1 MFQNLKK
8 LVLVPI
14 ASLASAVLLPA
25 PANADGGDYLL
36 PVVASIGEFNIE
48 QDNGTNSPNA
58 CVEAR
63 KAAWFLHEMER
74 SDGEV
79 SPATPNVEEC
89 NRVIFA
95 ASDD

>member
-1 MFQNLKK
+1 MFQSLKK
-8 LVLVPI
+8 FVLVPI
-14 ASLASAVLLPA
+14 ASFASLALLPA
-25 PANADGGDYLL
+25 PVNAEGGDYLL

-48 QDNGTNSPNA
+48 QDEGAAPNA

-79 SPATPNVEEC
+79 SPLTPNVEEC

-95 ASDD
+95 ASDE

>member
-14 ASLASAVLLPA
+14 ATFASAVLLPA

-36 PVVASIGEFNIE
+36 PMVATIGEFNIE
-48 QDNGTNSPNA
+48 QDDGVNAPNA
-58 CVEAR
+58 CLEAR

-79 SPATPNVEEC
+79 SPVAPNVEEC

>member
-1 MFQNLKK
+1 MFVNLKK

-14 ASLASAVLLPA
+14 ASFASLALLPA

-48 QDNGTNSPNA
+48 QDDGASAPNA
-58 CVEAR
+58 CLEAR

-79 SPATPNVEEC
+79 SPGVPNVEEC

>member
-1 MFQNLKK
+1 MFENLKK
-8 LVLVPI
+8 FVFVPI
-14 ASLASAVLLPA
+14 ASFASLVLLPA

-36 PVVASIGEFNIE
+36 PVVASIGEFNIQ
-48 QDNGTNSPNA
+48 QDDGQNSPNS

-63 KAAWFLHEMER
+63 KAAWFIHELER
-74 SDGEV
+74 SDGDV
-79 SPATPNVEEC
+79 SPAVPNVEEC